1 MTPEE
6 EGAAARGRKP
16 RSSQAEWIPAR
27 DRESPV
33 SILAAQGKSRLPELL
48 PLRMQR
54 MRQSAFAFLR
64 GAAAIMAADL
74 GSQESSGLRVQLCG
88 DAHLA
93 NFGSFAS
100 PEGRPVFD
108 ANDFDET
115 LPGPFEWDVKRL
127 AASLVVAGRQQG
139 LGHGACQRLAEDC
152 AKAYRR
158 QIHRMADMGP
168 LEAWLTRIDLVA
180 AIEDIDQHRLRRRL
194 EKHLRAAMEAAQ
206 THFGII
212 ETDAEAAAGLSIR
225 DRGQTR
231 HLPGYAATI
240 DAAFAAYPTS
250 LQAHFAHLFG
260 RYRLVDR
267 AFKVVGVGSV
277 GTFCA
282 IGLFGDDHGA
292 PLLLQVKEAQHSV
305 LAPFAGASACINQ
318 GERVVA
324 GQRLLQA
331 EGDIFL
337 GHAPAPID
345 GRFFYVR
352 RVKDSRLADI
362 GARLEAD
369 ALPFAAS
376 LCGRTL
382 GRAHGRAGRA
392 AAIAA
397 YIGQGSGFDEA
408 VAQFAHAYAD
418 QTEADFALFAAAV
431 DAGFEGI

>member
-1 MTPEE
+1 MTPDEE
-6 EGAAARGRKP
+6 AAAARARRP
-16 RSSQAEWIPAR
+16 RSHHAEWNPPR
-27 DRESPV
+27 DRQSPV
-33 SILAAQGKSRLPELL
+33 AILAAQGRSRLPELL

-54 MRQSAFAFLR
+54 MRASAFAFLR

-74 GSQESSGLRVQLCG
+74 GSQENTGLRVQLCG

-127 AASLVVAGRQQG
+127 ATSFVVAGREQG
-139 LGHGACQRLAEDC
+139 LGQGACRRLAEAC
-152 AKAYRR
+152 VKAYRR
-158 QIHRMADMGP
+158 QMHRMADMSP
-168 LEAWLTRIDLVA
+168 LEAWLARIDLVA
-180 AIEDIDQHRLRRRL
+180 AIDDIDDHKLRRRL
-194 EKHLRAAMEAAQ
+194 ERHLRAVLEAAQ
-206 THFGII
+206 THFGIV
-212 ETDAEAAAGLSIR
+212 ETDAEAAVGLSIR
-225 DRGQTR
+225 DQGQTR
-231 HLPGYAATI
+231 HLPEYATTI
-240 DAAFAAYPTS
+240 DAAIAAYPAS
-250 LQAHFAHLFG
+250 LPSHFARLLE

-282 IGLFGDDHGA
+282 VALLGSEHGS
-292 PLLLQVKEAQHSV
+292 PLLLQVKEAQESV
-305 LAPFAGASACINQ
+305 MAPFAGASACTNQ
-318 GERVVA
+318 GERVVS

-369 ALPFAAS
+369 ALPFAAT

-392 AAIAA
+392 ASLAA
-397 YIGQGSGFDEA
+397 YLGHGDGFDAA
-408 VAQFAHAYAD
+408 VAGFAHAYAD
-418 QTEADFALFAAAV
+418 QTEADFSAFAAAV
-431 DAGFEGI
+431 DAGFKGL

>member
-1 MTPEE
+1 MTPDEE
-6 EGAAARGRKP
+6 AAAARGRKP
-16 RSSQAEWIPAR
+16 RSSQAEWTPPR

-33 SILAAQGKSRLPELL
+33 SILAAQGRSRLPELL

-74 GSQESSGLRVQLCG
+74 GSQQSSGLRVQLCG
-88 DAHLA
+88 DAHIA

-108 ANDFDET
+108 VNDFDET

-127 AASLVVAGRQQG
+127 ATSLILAGREKG
-139 LGHGACQRLAEDC
+139 LGQGACQRLAEESV
-152 AKAYRR
+152 KAYRR
-158 QIHRMADMGP
+158 QMHRMADMAP

-180 AIEDIDQHRLRRRL
+180 AIDDIDQHKLRRRL

-212 ETDAEAAAGLSIR
+212 ETDAEESAGVSIR

-231 HLPGYAATI
+231 HLPGYAGTI
-240 DAAFAAYPTS
+240 DAAFAAYPAS
-250 LQAHFAHLFG
+250 LQDHVAHLVG

-282 IGLFGDDHGA
+282 IGLFAAENGA
-292 PLLLQVKEAQHSV
+292 PLLLQVKEAQQSA
-305 LAPFAGASACINQ
+305 LAPFAGASLCVNQ
-318 GERVVA
+318 GARVVA

-331 EGDIFL
+331 EGDMFL
-337 GHAPAPID
+337 GHAPELID

-362 GARLEAD
+362 GTQLEAD
-369 ALPFAAS
+369 ALPFAAV

-392 AAIAA
+392 ASIAA
-397 YIGQGSGFDEA
+397 YLGNGHGFDEA

-418 QTEADFALFAAAV
+418 QTEADFAVFAAAV
-431 DAGFEGI
+431 DAGFKGV